1 LIRKGFY
8 NSGNCKKCPF
18 FTIATAKTD
27 ESIQNISGVAQ
38 GLAAAW
44 VIEWEDADR
53 PSGETHAARSAQS

>member
-27 ESIQNISGVAQ
+27 EAIQNISGLPQ
-38 GLAAAW
+38 GLAGPSAA
-44 VIEWEDADR
+44 
-53 PSGETHAARSAQS
+53 G